1 MNRDKLLSLLDN
13 EGYLLDLSSW
23 TKSLAAELAELDN
36 FELTDQHWE
45 VIETVRAF
53 YLAYEISPSMRPLVK
68 AMAIKYGPDKGKSIY
83 LKKLFSDSP
92 PKQAARYAGLP
103 KPLNCL

>member
-1 MNRDKLLSLLDN
+1 MNRDKLLSLLDD
-13 EGYLLDLSSW
+13 EGYLLDLTSW

-45 VIETVRAF
+45 VIKTGREF
-53 YLAYEISPSMRPLVK
+53 YLAYEISPAMRPLVK
-68 AMAIKYGPDKGKSIY
+68 AMANKYGPDKGKSIY
-83 LKKLFSDSP
+83 LMKLFADSP